1 MNTHPTP
8 WRLRAIAAAAAAAGA
23 CPLATMA
30 QTAPDTSVAFEPTR
44 IVVTAP
50 ALGTLASRTLLTS
63 VDTVG
68 GAAIN
73 DAAVSAN
80 WELFSRVPGVQL
92 TNFNQGTT
100 SGKPS
105 FRGFNGEGEVNAVK
119 LLIDGVPSN
128 VNDGNMHYLDLVVP
142 LALQSVTAVRGT
154 NDARYGLHNIAGNL
168 ELHTRQGG
176 NGTDARIGV
185 GPWGKSDVSLA
196 VDREAGGFTQNL
208 ALGVRHDDG
217 WRDHARADRRS
228 LSGRWGWQPQGQDLS
243 LALTLRAHRTEAEE
257 PGYLE
262 ARDAYT
268 TPRRSYA
275 ISATDGGT
283 RDLGQAVL
291 SAEGGQRSTLA
302 WRALVYL
309 NRFKDERFVR
319 YSATASQQER
329 DSDETHR
336 GARLIVSWRPPVA
349 ALPGFALEGGVDTE
363 RQRNTSLRFNTTERA
378 RVTQT
383 RDQHWAFDIDG
394 VFVQAVLRPLP
405 TLKLVPGW
413 RVDRVSGHFEN
424 RLANASYGINDYGL
438 IQQPKFSAVWSPA
451 QSLSLYANWG
461 RSFQVGVGAAS
472 YLIPP
477 RSSDLKASINDGSE
491 LGLTFVLGSALNGR
505 VAVWRQ
511 TATDEVYRDLNNP
524 SGDSTNIGATRR
536 RGVDLQLRARPAA
549 TVEAFATLGLQ
560 EAIITTP
567 NPAAPATLGQEVDH
581 VPRRLFNAG
590 IDWQA
595 LPVLKLSAWLQGQ
608 GSYWLERTNTLTD
621 KFGGYTAF
629 NLGASWALTPQLQLD
644 AQLLNA
650 GNTRREYVWW
660 DGAKTLH
667 SAGEP
672 RALNLA
678 LKVSF

>member
-8 WRLRAIAAAAAAAGA
+8 WRLRAIATAAAAAGA

-257 PGYLE
+257 AGYLE

-268 TPRRSYA
+268 TPRQSYA

-336 GARLIVSWRPPVA
+336 GARLIVSWRPT
-349 ALPGFALEGGVDTE
+349 GGGP
-363 RQRNTSLRFNTTERA
+363 A
-378 RVTQT
+378 RLC
-383 RDQHWAFDIDG
+383 AG
-394 VFVQAVLRPLP
+394 
-405 TLKLVPGW
+405 
-413 RVDRVSGHFEN
+413 
-424 RLANASYGINDYGL
+424 
-438 IQQPKFSAVWSPA
+438 
-451 QSLSLYANWG
+451 
-461 RSFQVGVGAAS
+461 
-472 YLIPP
+472 
-477 RSSDLKASINDGSE
+477 
-491 LGLTFVLGSALNGR
+491 
-505 VAVWRQ
+505 
-511 TATDEVYRDLNNP
+511 
-524 SGDSTNIGATRR
+524 RR
-536 RGVDLQLRARPAA
+536 RGHRTPAQHQPALQHHRARAGHADPRPALDLRHRRCLRAGRAAPAADAEAGARLARGPGQRPLREPVGQRQLRHQRLRPDPAAQVQRRVVARPIAERCTPTGAAASRSAWARPA
-549 TVEAFATLGLQ
+549 T
-560 EAIITTP
+560 
-567 NPAAPATLGQEVDH
+567 
-581 VPRRLFNAG
+581 
-590 IDWQA
+590 
-595 LPVLKLSAWLQGQ
+595 
-608 GSYWLERTNTLTD
+608 
-621 KFGGYTAF
+621 
-629 NLGASWALTPQLQLD
+629 
-644 AQLLNA
+644 
-650 GNTRREYVWW
+650 
-660 DGAKTLH
+660 
-667 SAGEP
+667 
-672 RALNLA
+672 
-678 LKVSF
+678 